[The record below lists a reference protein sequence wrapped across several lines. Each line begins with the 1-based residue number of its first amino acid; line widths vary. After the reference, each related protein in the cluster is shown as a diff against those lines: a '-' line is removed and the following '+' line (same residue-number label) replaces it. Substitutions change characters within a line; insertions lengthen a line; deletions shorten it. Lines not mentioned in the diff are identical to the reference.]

1 MEDTNMNELQ
11 IIKLENTD
19 ISGWNFAMLRAE
31 LQSRLDTYAGIIYT
45 DETIKDAKND
55 RTTLNKVKKVIEDA
69 RKAYKARCLA
79 PYDALEPEIKEL
91 VDMVEKQRVLIDETV
106 KDYETRQKEAKELEV
121 RKYYDRKAVVLGN
134 LADGLYPRLF
144 DKKWTNATTARNKYE
159 EGIMVAINAAA
170 ADIDAIRSM
179 NSPFVDTL
187 LEVYAETLSL
197 EQVKAK
203 QTELDEAAKKA
214 SLTTVEEAAAV
225 LGSPVEAVVKA
236 EQAPANTEDG
246 VAMKIYATQNQMNQI
261 TDFMKA
267 IGIRYELI

>member
-1 MEDTNMNELQ
+1 MNDLQ
-11 IIKLENTD
+11 IVNLENTD
-19 ISGWNFAMLRAE
+19 ITVWDFPAIKAE
-31 LQSRLDTYAGIIYT
+31 LQRHLDAYTGLVYT
-45 DETIKDAKND
+45 DDSIKEAKND
-55 RTTLNKVKKVIEDA
+55 RATLNKVKKAIDEA
-69 RKAYKARCLA
+69 RKSYKAKCLA
-79 PYDALEPEIKEL
+79 PYEAMEPQIKEL
-91 VDMVEKQRVLIDETV
+91 LDLVEGQKTLIDDTV

-134 LADGLYPRLF
+134 LADRLYPKLF

-159 EGIMVAINAAA
+159 EGIMVSINAAA

-187 LEVYAETLSL
+187 LEVYAETLSM

-225 LGSPVEAVVKA
+225 LGSPVPTVVKA
-236 EQAPANTEDG
+236 EQAPANAEDG

-267 IGIRYELI
+267 IGVRYELI

>member
-1 MEDTNMNELQ
+1 MNDLQ
-11 IIKLENTD
+11 IVNLENTD
-19 ISGWNFAMLRAE
+19 ITVWDFPSIKAE
-31 LQSRLDTYAGIIYT
+31 LQRHLDTYAGIAYT

-106 KDYETRQKEAKELEV
+106 KDYETRQKESKELEV
-121 RKYYDRKAVVLGN
+121 RKYYDRKAVILGN
-134 LADGLYPRLF
+134 LADVLYPKLF

-159 EGIMVAINAAA
+159 EGIMAAINTAA
-170 ADIDAIRSM
+170 ADVDEIRSM
-179 NSPFVDTL
+179 NTPFVDTL
-187 LEVYAETLSL
+187 LEVYVETLSM
-197 EQVKAK
+197 EQVKTK

-214 SLTTVEEAAAV
+214 SLTTVEEAAVV
-225 LGSPVEAVVKA
+225 LGSPIEATVKA
-236 EQAPANTEDG
+236 EQAPANAEDG

-267 IGIRYELI
+267 IGVRYELI